1 MSNKTMKVLL
11 RENVADLGKVGD
23 LVRVS
28 GGYARNFLLPRKLAM
43 EATEQSI
50 AVMAKRRANQDAE
63 EAVRDA
69 EFLAVV
75 ERLSGV
81 SIAIAER
88 ADESGSLYGSVGA
101 AAIARTLSEAGH
113 GVEERQVRLDH
124 PLKTVGEHK
133 VLVHVHGQYEASVTV
148 VVSGLES

>member
-1 MSNKTMKVLL
+1 MKVLL

-50 AVMAKRRANQDAE
+50 AVMAKRRVKQDAE

-101 AAIARTLSEAGH
+101 AAIARSLTEAGH
-113 GVEERQVRLDH
+113 GVEERQVRLEH

-133 VLVHVHGQYEASVTV
+133 VLVHVHAQYEASVTV
-148 VVSGLES
+148 VVSALES